1 VIRGLRSH
9 IKTICTM
16 MKLIVTLLLV
26 PMLST
31 VAIAQKKEVK
41 YPSLPMDE
49 KTKLVNYN
57 EVVEVSGTSAKD
69 LYSRFMEWGK
79 GYHNGFAGKLRKN
92 DEANGA
98 VEVFANMRYFAHD
111 AKGAKTS
118 SLIGLIQYTMF
129 LDFKEGKYRYRITD
143 INVKASSHQPIE
155 KWLDATDPD
164 AANKALYLADMDAEI
179 TSMIAEM
186 KKAMKTSAA
195 PKGDDW

>member
-1 VIRGLRSH
+1 
-9 IKTICTM
+9 M
-16 MKLIVTLLLV
+16 MVPLV
-26 PMLST
+26 ATT
-31 VAIAQKKEVK
+31 VLAQKKDVRF
-41 YPSLPMDE
+41 PNLPMDD

-57 EVVEVSGTSAKD
+57 DVVMVGGATAKD
-69 LYSRFMEWGK
+69 LYARFMEWGK

-92 DEANGA
+92 DETNGA
-98 VEVFANMRYFAHD
+98 VEVFANMRYYAHD
-111 AKGAKTS
+111 AKGVKTS
-118 SLIGLIQYTMF
+118 SLIGIIQYTMF

-164 AANKALYLADMDAEI
+164 AANKSFYLTDMDIEI
-179 TSMIAEM
+179 TTMIAEM